1 MSTTCMVRKASNAWA
16 LDMGTLVALSLFSSA
31 RASRTFLSTRPFFVG
46 PRPFFVGPFFAEIPS
61 AEMLSGAC

>member
-31 RASRTFLSTRPFFVG
+31 RASRTFLSV
-46 PRPFFVGPFFAEIPS
+46 RPFFVGPFFAEIPS